1 VICGCDGST
10 NPAESEQQSED
21 DAQHDCELTTG
32 SIVCSVQRRRHEGET
47 REFMVNFM
55 EEAIAIAPLL
65 GRPDVSLLF
74 E

>member
-1 VICGCDGST
+1 
-10 NPAESEQQSED
+10 
-21 DAQHDCELTTG
+21 
-32 SIVCSVQRRRHEGET
+32 VQRRRHEGET